1 MTCDHELNC
10 VDEYW
15 FNNEELQ
22 VTLEC
27 SLCHTRFRGSL
38 VSDKLVKEA
47 DEDGNYK

>member
-15 FNNEELQ
+15 FSEEELQ

-27 SLCHTRFRGSL
+27 SLCHAKFRGTL
-38 VSDKLVKEA
+38 TTTKLEEVK
-47 DEDGNYK
+47 